1 MRGFHSNLQQK
12 LWPWFQRSL
21 CPQSVVLDVAD
32 LMHQRRSTSS
42 TRFLLNLASTSRL
55 ATSVCLGLLLQ
66 CLVLLSPAAAERV
79 SLGVVRSSD
88 NAADWESITTRLQAA
103 KVGYRVVDFQQVQR
117 AADLNGISVLFLPNV
132 ETVTETQAIALE
144 EWMSRGGRVVV
155 SGPVGRLSPL
165 GVRQA
170 LRSLLGAYW
179 AYPLSE
185 PNSLQT
191 ITMQPQSWARKG
203 QAATGLWGGVIM
215 PSSLSSQTIATWKN
229 ATGTNPAA
237 TATGAPSDT
246 PPAIV
251 TTERS
256 TFFGWNWGR
265 RSSGSPEFDGT
276 WLRAALSRYGEV
288 PIVTVPVAAAPSP
301 ATTANSTVPKPT
313 VGTSTLSIPLTS
325 VSPTGSTALR
335 QAPATVFQ
343 PRAQSTNDPA
353 EQVAPPGIEVEAGAL
368 PIATLE
374 AIAMRQELENLIGR
388 VSSALLAADAI
399 NSTNNSTA
407 NLNLPANSSEANLVA
422 SSQELGVATAAEAS
436 NSKAISTTEQVVAEA
451 RQGLR
456 KFSQLVAQGD
466 YRNARSQW
474 LQTRRFL
481 WDNYPTE
488 RLRTQPEV
496 RAIWLDRGT
505 IVRAGSEQGLS
516 TLFDRLAA
524 SGINTIFF
532 ETVNAGYTI
541 YPSQVAPQ
549 QNPLTRGWD
558 PLASAVKL
566 AHARGM
572 ELHAWVWA
580 FAAGNDRHN
589 ALLNLPL
596 DYPGP
601 VISAHPDWANYDN
614 RGRTVPAGQGKP
626 FLDPANPEV
635 RRYLLQL
642 LGEIA
647 SRYQVDGIQL
657 DYIRYPF
664 QDPSAGRT
672 YGYGKAAR
680 EQFQQLAG
688 VDPLKISPSDRNL
701 WQRWTNFRTQQIDSF
716 VAEAAQ
722 SVRRVKPSLVMSVAV
737 FPLPQ
742 HERIQ
747 KLQQHWEVWAERGD
761 INLVVPMAYAMD
773 TNRFQRLVQ
782 PYLTSSKLNST
793 LILPGIRLLNLPE
806 AVAIDQIQALRDLPS
821 GGYSLFAA
829 ENFNDRLQT
838 IFQKTQGPVQRIP
851 REPIPY
857 RQPFAAAAVRYAT
870 MQREWSFLQAQRQ
883 LWMREPTLSRWQN
896 QSKALNQSLQALAE
910 RPGRDRLKVA
920 RRELTN
926 YRAQF
931 RSWMNLYALEHGYQ
945 VEAWE
950 HRLES
955 IDTLLNYGERVTFSS
970 SSNRAANQSLR
981 P

>member
-1 MRGFHSNLQQK
+1 
-12 LWPWFQRSL
+12 
-21 CPQSVVLDVAD
+21 
-32 LMHQRRSTSS
+32 MHQRRSTRS
-42 TRFLLNLASTSRL
+42 TRLLLNLMSKSRL

-66 CLVLLSPAAAERV
+66 CLVLLSPAVAERV
-79 SLGVVRSSD
+79 SLGVARSSD

-103 KVGYRVVDFQQVQR
+103 KVGYRVIDFQQVQR

-132 ETVTETQAIALE
+132 ETVTEAQAIALE

-185 PNSLQT
+185 PTGLQT
-191 ITMQPQSWARKG
+191 ITRQPQSWARKG
-203 QAATGLWGGVIM
+203 QAASGLWGGVIM
-215 PSSLSSQTIATWKN
+215 PSSLSSQTIATWKS
-229 ATGTNPAA
+229 ATGVNPAV
-237 TATGAPSDT
+237 TATGAPSDN

-265 RSSGSPEFDGT
+265 RSSGSAEFDGT

-288 PIVTVPVAAAPSP
+288 PVVTVPIAAAPPP
-301 ATTANSTVPKPT
+301 ATSTNSTAPKPT
-313 VGTSTLSIPLTS
+313 VGTSTLSLPLSSTP
-325 VSPTGSTALR
+325 PTGSTALR
-335 QAPATVFQ
+335 QAPT
-343 PRAQSTNDPA
+343 QSGNDPA
-353 EQVAPPGIEVEAGAL
+353 EQVAPPGIEVEPGAL

-388 VSSALLAADAI
+388 VASALL
-399 NSTNNSTA
+399 TA
-407 NLNLPANSSEANLVA
+407 NAANSSAQTASSISTPNNTTASSLVA
-422 SSQELGVATAAEAS
+422 SSKEFVAATPTETSATAAFS
-436 NSKAISTTEQVVAEA
+436 DPVQVVATA
-451 RQGLR
+451 RQGLQ

-466 YRNARSQW
+466 YRKARSQW
-474 LQTRRFL
+474 IQTRRFL

-488 RLRTQPEV
+488 RLRAQPEI

-505 IVRAGSEQGLS
+505 IVRAGSEQGLAA
-516 TLFDRLAA
+516 LFDRLAA
-524 SGINTIFF
+524 SGINTVFF

-558 PLASAVKL
+558 PLAAAVKL

-580 FAAGNDRHN
+580 FAAGNERHN
-589 ALLNLPL
+589 LLLNLPK

-614 RGRTVPAGQGKP
+614 RGRIIPAGQEKP

-635 RRYLLQL
+635 RRYLQQL
-642 LGEIA
+642 LNEIA

-664 QDPSAGRT
+664 QDPAAGRT

-680 EQFQQLAG
+680 QQFQQFAG

-701 WQRWTNFRTQQIDSF
+701 WQRWTSFRTQQIDSF
-716 VAEAAQ
+716 VAETSQ
-722 SVRRVKPSLVMSVAV
+722 QLRRAKPNLVMSVAV

-747 KLQQHWEVWAERGD
+747 KLQQHWETWAERGD
-761 INLVVPMAYAMD
+761 IDLVVPMAYAMD

-793 LILPGIRLLNLPE
+793 LIMPGIRLLNLPE

-821 GGYSLFAA
+821 GGYALFAA

-838 IFQKTQGPVQRIP
+838 IFQKTQGPIQRTP
-851 REPIPY
+851 KEPVPY
-857 RQPFAAAAVRYAT
+857 RQPFAAAAVRYTAL
-870 MQREWSFLQAQRQ
+870 QREWNFLQGQKQ
-883 LWMREPTLSRWQN
+883 LWMREPALSRWQN
-896 QSKALNQSLQALAE
+896 QSKALDQALQALAE
-910 RPGRDRLKVA
+910 RPGRDRLKTA
-920 RRELTN
+920 KRELTN
-926 YRAQF
+926 FRAQF
-931 RSWMNLYALEHGYQ
+931 SSWMNLYALEHRYQ
-945 VEAWE
+945 VDAWE
-950 HRLES
+950 HRLDT
-955 IDTLLNYGERVTFSS
+955 IDTLLNYGDRVTLNSTP
-970 SSNRAANQSLR
+970 NRSANR
-981 P
+981 

>member
-1 MRGFHSNLQQK
+1 MRDFHS
-12 LWPWFQRSL
+12 
-21 CPQSVVLDVAD
+21 V
-32 LMHQRRSTSS
+32 TYS
-42 TRFLLNLASTSRL
+42 TRLLLNWAMGRRLVTS
-55 ATSVCLGLLLQ
+55 ACLGLLLQ
-66 CLVLLSPAAAERV
+66 GLVLLSPAIAEQV
-79 SLGVVRSSD
+79 SLGVVRNAD
-88 NAADWESITTRLQAA
+88 NAADWESITARLQAA
-103 KVGYRVVDFQQVQR
+103 KVGYRIIDLQQVEQT
-117 AADLNGISVLFLPNV
+117 ADLNGISVLFLPNV
-132 ETVTETQAIALE
+132 ETITEAQAIALE
-144 EWMSRGGRVVV
+144 AWMSKGGRVVV
-155 SGPVGRLSPL
+155 SGPVGRLSSL

-185 PNSLQT
+185 PTSLQT
-191 ITMQPQSWARKG
+191 ITRQPQSWARKG
-203 QAATGLWGGVIM
+203 QAASGLWGGVIM

-229 ATGTNPAA
+229 PTGANPAA
-237 TATGAPSDT
+237 TATGTPTDN

-256 TFFGWNWGR
+256 TFLGWNWGR
-265 RSSGSPEFDGT
+265 RSSGSPEFDGA

-288 PIVTVPVAAAPSP
+288 PVVSVPIAAAPPP
-301 ATTANSTVPKPT
+301 ATPTNRTPSQATVETSNLRLPLSSTPNP
-313 VGTSTLSIPLTS
+313 GTSST
-325 VSPTGSTALR
+325 TALR
-335 QAPATVFQ
+335 QAPANVFQ
-343 PRAQSTNDPA
+343 PREQPTNDPA
-353 EQVAPPGIEVEAGAL
+353 EQVAPPGVEVEAGSL

-388 VSSALLAADAI
+388 VESALLTANATNSSTQTASSSASPSSETASSVVASTKEFVTTASAETNTTAAD
-399 NSTNNSTA
+399 
-407 NLNLPANSSEANLVA
+407 
-422 SSQELGVATAAEAS
+422 
-436 NSKAISTTEQVVAEA
+436 TTQIVTKA
-451 RQGLR
+451 RQGLQ

-488 RLRTQPEV
+488 RLRAQPEI

-505 IVRAGSEQGLS
+505 IVRAGSEQGLAA
-516 TLFDRLAA
+516 LFDRLAA
-524 SGINTIFF
+524 AGINTVFF
-532 ETVNAGYTI
+532 ETVNAGYPI

-558 PLASAVKL
+558 PLAAAVKL

-580 FAAGNDRHN
+580 FAAGNERHN
-589 ALLNLPL
+589 LLLNLPK

-601 VISAHPDWANYDN
+601 VIAAHPDWANYDN
-614 RGRTVPAGQGKP
+614 QGRIIPVGQGKP

-635 RRYLLQL
+635 RRYLQQL
-642 LGEIA
+642 LSEIA
-647 SRYQVDGIQL
+647 NRYQVDGIQL

-664 QDPSAGRT
+664 QDPAAGRT

-680 EQFQQLAG
+680 AQFQQLAG

-716 VAEAAQ
+716 VAETSQ
-722 SVRRVKPSLVMSVAV
+722 QLRRLKPNLIMSVAV

-747 KLQQHWEVWAERGD
+747 KLQQHWETWAERGD
-761 INLVVPMAYAMD
+761 IQLVVPMAYAMD

-793 LILPGIRLLNLPE
+793 LIMPGIRLLNLPE

-838 IFQKTQGPVQRIP
+838 IFQKTQGPIQRTP
-851 REPIPY
+851 KEPIPY
-857 RQPFAAAAVRYAT
+857 RQPFAAAAVRYSAL
-870 MQREWSFLQAQRQ
+870 QREWNFLSAQKQ
-883 LWMREPTLSRWQN
+883 LWMREPALSRWQN
-896 QSKALNQSLQALAE
+896 QSKALDQALQALAE
-910 RPGRDRLKVA
+910 APGRDRLKTA
-920 RRELTN
+920 KRELTN
-926 YRAQF
+926 FRAQF
-931 RSWMNLYALEHGYQ
+931 SSWMNLYALEHRYQ
-945 VEAWE
+945 VDAWE

-955 IDTLLNYGERVTFSS
+955 IDTLLNYGDRVMLNSAP
-970 SSNRAANQSLR
+970 NRTATR
-981 P
+981 

>member
-1 MRGFHSNLQQK
+1 
-12 LWPWFQRSL
+12 
-21 CPQSVVLDVAD
+21 
-32 LMHQRRSTSS
+32 
-42 TRFLLNLASTSRL
+42 
-55 ATSVCLGLLLQ
+55 
-66 CLVLLSPAAAERV
+66 LLSPAAAERV

-132 ETVTETQAIALE
+132 ETVTEAQAIALE
-144 EWMSRGGRVVV
+144 DWMSRGGRVVV

-229 ATGTNPAA
+229 AAGANPAA

-251 TTERS
+251 TTERA

-265 RSSGSPEFDGT
+265 RSSGSPEFDGS

-288 PIVTVPVAAAPSP
+288 PVVTVPVAAAPP
-301 ATTANSTVPKPT
+301 PTTPANSTPAQPAGTSSLRIPLTAANSRSPKVT
-313 VGTSTLSIPLTS
+313 VGTSSLRIPLS
-325 VSPTGSTALR
+325 SMPTHGTTNSTALY
-335 QAPATVFQ
+335 QAPSNVFQ
-343 PRAQSTNDPA
+343 PREQPASSDPA
-353 EQVAPPGIEVEAGAL
+353 EQVAPPGIELEVGAL
-368 PIATLE
+368 PITASE

-399 NSTNNSTA
+399 NSSTNSPTA
-407 NLNLPANSSEANLVA
+407 NFNLPANASKPNLVA
-422 SSQELGVATAAEAS
+422 SSQKLAVATPAEAS
-436 NSKAISTTEQVVAEA
+436 NSKAISTTDQVVAEA
-451 RQGLR
+451 RQGLQ

-466 YRNARSQW
+466 YRNARTQW
-474 LQTRRFL
+474 LQTQRFL
-481 WDNYPTE
+481 WNNYPTE

-516 TLFDRLAA
+516 ALFDRLAA

-532 ETVNAGYTI
+532 ETVNAGYPI

-558 PLASAVKL
+558 PLAAAVKL

-580 FAAGNDRHN
+580 FATGNERHN
-589 ALLNLPL
+589 ALLNLPR

-614 RGRTVPAGQGKP
+614 RGRIVPAGQGKP

-642 LGEIA
+642 LDEIA

-716 VAEAAQ
+716 VAEASQ
-722 SVRRVKPSLVMSVAV
+722 QLRRTKPNLVISVAV

-747 KLQQHWEVWAERGD
+747 KLQQHWELWAERGD
-761 INLVVPMAYAMD
+761 INLVIPMAYAVD

-782 PYLTSSKLNST
+782 PYLTSSRLNAT
-793 LILPGIRLLNLPE
+793 LIMPGIRLLNLPE

-838 IFQKTQGPVQRIP
+838 IFQRTQGPIQHLP
-851 REPIPY
+851 RQPIPY
-857 RQPFAAAAVRYAT
+857 RQPFAAAAIRYSAL
-870 MQREWSFLQAQRQ
+870 QREWNFLQAQKQ
-883 LWMREPTLSRWQN
+883 LSMREPTLSRWQN
-896 QSKALNQSLQALAE
+896 QSKALDQSLQALAE

-920 RRELTN
+920 KRELNN

-931 RSWMNLYALEHGYQ
+931 RSWMNLYALEHRYQ

-950 HRLES
+950 HRLNS
-955 IDTLLNYGERVTFSS
+955 IDTLLNYGERITFNSS
-970 SSNRAANQSLR
+970 PNRAAN